1 MHRTI
6 VSPALISCFLLVG
19 ACAPETQSA
28 AQWDGSVRDSAGI
41 EIVENF
47 GQPLWEPGEEWRLVP
62 DVRIGMREG
71 PPEYQF
77 GRIAYFGVLSD
88 GRIVVTDQ
96 MVAGVRYYSPEG
108 EHLYSVG
115 KGGNGPREFGEGYL
129 RPLRAYGD
137 TVLVADYPNQQA
149 HRLAPDGTWLAS
161 FSFRPEDGWRVWG
174 WDSTPSGLIVNGFTP
189 LQQPDTPLADTMNVI
204 VVRNLDGTLGDTVGR
219 VPMSQSFRFAGDVPE
234 RRYYAGTPDFDLR
247 WDGGLVTGRSDRYEL
262 TWTRSGGEVERIVR
276 LHREPLPFTDAEQAT
291 VMESWEERWR
301 DRNLPADRIRQIKA
315 TLRFEDSYPYF
326 RGFMMGPQGTLWLR
340 RVRPIRDLTAEEIE
354 SLGFASRLL
363 PASSFDVFDGRGRY
377 LGIVECPPEMSL
389 GQLFDDR
396 MLGIVTDEFDVQY
409 VQVLRIEGMDENVAA
424 SN

>member
-77 GRIAYFGVLSD
+77 GQIGGFTVLSD
-88 GRIVVTDQ
+88 GRIVVNDR
-96 MVAGVRYYSPEG
+96 MAADVRFFSPEG

-115 KGGNGPREFGEGYL
+115 TRGNGPREFGQGYL
-129 RPLRAYGD
+129 RPLRTYGD
-137 TVLVADYPNQQA
+137 TLLIADYPNQQA

-161 FSFRPEDGWRVWG
+161 FSYRPEGSWRVWG
-174 WDSTPSGLIVNGFTP
+174 WDVTPSGLIVNGFTP
-189 LQQPDTPLADTMNVI
+189 LLRPDTPLADTMNVI

-219 VPMSQSFRFAGDVPE
+219 VPISQSLRFAGDTPV

-262 TWTRSGGEVERIVR
+262 TWTYAGGEVERIVR
-276 LHREPLPFTDAEQAT
+276 LHREPLPFTAAEQAT
-291 VMESWEERWR
+291 LMESWDAFFR
-301 DRNLPADRIRQIKA
+301 DRNMPADRIRQIKS
-315 TLRFEDSYPYF
+315 TVHFEDNYPYY
-326 RGFMMGPQGTLWLR
+326 RGFMAGPQGTLWLR

-354 SLGFASRLL
+354 SLRFDVRLL
-363 PASSFDVFDGRGRY
+363 PAPGFDVFDGRGRY
-377 LGIVECPPEMSL
+377 LGIVETQSEMSVAVL
-389 GQLFDDR
+389 VDDR
-396 MLGIVTDEFDVQY
+396 MVGIVTDEFDVQY
-409 VQVLRIEGMDENVAA
+409 LQVLRIEGMDETAVA